1 MGKILVTGASGHLGS
16 LVIKHLLETEKVA
29 ASDIIAASRNIEKL
43 ASLGEKGVE
52 LRSADFNDPASLA
65 TAFQGVE
72 KLLIV
77 STDALD
83 GEGTRLKQHKA
94 AVAAAKAAGVGRIHY
109 TSLPRPDE
117 SVIGFAPDHLGTEVA
132 IRESGLPYTFF
143 RNNWYA
149 ENIFYGLP
157 HALASGQW
165 FSAAGDGR
173 IPYLLREDCARA
185 IAAGLAR
192 TEAENK
198 IYTLTGG
205 EAFTASDVAAIA
217 SEVTGKP
224 VAVIPVTDEQLT
236 EGLKAA
242 GFPAPVAAVFASFDA
257 NQRLGLFEP
266 VTGDF
271 KALTG
276 REPSS
281 FKAFVEA
288 SKTALLG

>member
-1 MGKILVTGASGHLGS
+1 MGKILITGASGHLGS

-29 ASDIIAASRNIEKL
+29 ASDIIAASRNPEKL
-43 ASLGEKGVE
+43 AGLAEKGVE
-52 LRSADFNDPASLA
+52 LRAADFNDPTSLA
-65 TAFQGVE
+65 TAFKGVD
-72 KLLIV
+72 KLLII
-77 STDALD
+77 STDAMD
-83 GEGTRLKQHKA
+83 GDGTRLKQHKV

-109 TSLPRPDE
+109 TSLPRAEE
-117 SVIGFAPDHLGTEVA
+117 SALTFAPDHLGTEVA
-132 IRESGLPYTFF
+132 IRESGLPFTFF

-192 TEAENK
+192 HETENK
-198 IYTLTGG
+198 VYTLTGG
-205 EAFTASDVAAIA
+205 EAFTASEVAAIA
-217 SEVTGKP
+217 SAVTGKP

-242 GFPAPVAAVFASFDA
+242 GFPAPVAAIFASFDT

-276 REPSS
+276 RDPAS

-288 SKTALLG
+288 SKAALLG